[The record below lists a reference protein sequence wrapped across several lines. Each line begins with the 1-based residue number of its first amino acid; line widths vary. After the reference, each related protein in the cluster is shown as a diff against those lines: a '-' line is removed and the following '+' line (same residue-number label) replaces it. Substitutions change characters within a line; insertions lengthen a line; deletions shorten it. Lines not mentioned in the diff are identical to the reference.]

1 MTSSSSARPA
11 IMMATVTAVLLL
23 MLLHPGTGFNLSP
36 EPNYVFH
43 EPALTTYM
51 DKVRSSHFGYAIN
64 LRKSGVLV
72 GAPQAQSDLPAQRKV
87 NETGAVYRCRFSDGS
102 CEPYY
107 FDRLGNTHQEQSD
120 FAYNS
125 EKKDYQRLGASMD
138 GHGADG
144 DRFVVCAP
152 KMISELT
159 DYYLLHGVCYVSDGT
174 ESDEPK
180 DVRKVAPLRAKNKQL
195 HKDAVGQYYYYMYG
209 QLGINVHITDD
220 EEEILMGAPGVF
232 NWRGTVVRFRRRI
245 TDDSGGLSRRD
256 SPRGNPRPTNRHK
269 RQIVNY
275 VSDVPNPYFNR
286 MKDDSYFGFAVSS
299 GRFLGPDQ
307 KLLYVASAPQSN
319 AQVGEVLIFDIV
331 NADSAFAEAQIK
343 IHFTIP
349 GQQQGEYFGYSL
361 LTEDFNGDGFPDL
374 AIGAPMHSRTGDYE
388 TGTVYVYL
396 ISEGQLN
403 FRQQIALTVP
413 YEQSGRFGTSLAKL
427 GDINMDGYND
437 IAIGAPFEGDG
448 VVYIFLGSADGLQA
462 KASQRLTA
470 PANEFRWPGKAMF
483 GHTISRGTDIDGNGY
498 PDLAIGAPN
507 SETVYVYRSYP
518 VVSIEADV
526 ASSKRELSIE
536 DTTFELTVCLTG
548 SFTAGQYMPVEL
560 SYSLSADAQMGRV
573 TLVGGSGSANRRN
586 GTISLREDSAD
597 QCQQIEARL
606 KATSASIYRPVILE
620 LMYELL
626 SVPPPAELTGAP
638 FCENCALLDPNQP
651 VRLVR
656 KVSFKTGCRGEV
668 CVSDLQLSARWL
680 DIDSEEGYIL
690 GSTKKASLEFTVY
703 NGGENAYLPQLNV
716 TLMPTR
722 LTLAKLTS
730 ECRQTITTE
739 GVNVLCD
746 LNSGLPLKA
755 SYTAKY
761 TLVLDMTKL
770 EGGTVSMA
778 EIRAEAL
785 STSEELLPMDNFY
798 EATLPLREFSEIEI
812 VAKSSV
818 RDVSLEKQKGPV
830 DIEYELNLL
839 NNGPSV
845 FRNLEFTLDVP
856 LVYHKPSSG
865 GQKYKMI
872 DINAIVVSAY
882 YSYKTLDY
890 SWTQNGV
897 NLLPNPI
904 EHGSIGTQSPT
915 VDMDSLHRQP
925 LDYGMLG
932 ADTGP
937 QWASENDGGQ
947 GHDTMAVRRRRRR
960 RDLGDLASEVQTE
973 HASFNFNRYTNR
985 LIEQPSSQQSNALTN
1000 VIDKVLLE
1008 LPRNK
1013 TLLFSCI
1020 DDVDSYAECARLS
1033 LAVDLFRPGNV
1044 PIAVKLSFQLDLDAV
1059 EGAFHEREDN
1069 FVLLMMADVQQKQDP
1084 TGAGEQ
1090 SRFKLARN
1098 NPYTVV
1104 YRFSDAST
1112 PVWVYILSAIAG
1124 LLVLVVLS
1132 YGLYKLGFFE
1142 RTKKEEME
1150 KHQRESVRL
1159 NAPAPSSSGG
1169 GPVEVDD

>member
-1 MTSSSSARPA
+1 MTSSTRPPV
-11 IMMATVTAVLLL
+11 MPTVTVVLLL
-23 MLLHPGTGFNLSP
+23 MVLHPGTGFNLSP

-43 EPALTTYM
+43 EPALTMYM
-51 DKVRSSHFGYAIN
+51 NKVRSSYFGYAIN

-72 GAPQAQSDLPAQRKV
+72 GAPQAQSDVPAQRKV
-87 NETGAVYRCRFSDGS
+87 NETGAVYRCRFTDGS

-125 EKKDYQRLGASMD
+125 EKKDHQMLGASMD

-159 DYYLLHGVCYVSDGT
+159 EYYLLHGVCYVADGT

-180 DVRKVAPLRAKNKQL
+180 DMRKVAPLRAKNKQL

-209 QLGINVHITDD
+209 EQGISVHITDD
-220 EEEILMGAPGVF
+220 GEEILMGAPGVF

-256 SPRGNPRPTNRHK
+256 SSNGNPRPTNRHK

-286 MKDDSYFGFAVSS
+286 MQDDSYFGFAVSS

-319 AQVGEVLIFDIV
+319 DQVGEVLIFDIV

-343 IHFTIP
+343 VHFTIP

-388 TGTVYVYL
+388 TGTVYVYW

-448 VVYIFLGSADGLQA
+448 VVYVFLGSDDGLQS
-462 KASQRLTA
+462 KPSQRLTA
-470 PANEFRWPGKAMF
+470 PANELRWPGKPMF
-483 GHTISRGTDIDGNGY
+483 GHAISRGTDIDGNGF

-518 VVSIEADV
+518 VLRIEADV
-526 ASSKRELSIE
+526 TSSKRELSIE

-548 SFTAGQYMPVEL
+548 SFTAGRYKPVEL

-573 TLVGGSGSANRRN
+573 TLLGGSGSANRRN
-586 GTISLREDSAD
+586 GTISLREDSVD

-620 LMYELL
+620 LAYELL
-626 SVPPPAELTGAP
+626 SAPPATELAGAP
-638 FCENCALLDPNQP
+638 FCEDCALLDPNEP

-656 KVSFKTGCRGEV
+656 KVSFKTGCRSEV

-680 DIDSEEGYIL
+680 DIDSEGGYIL
-690 GSTKKASLEFTVY
+690 GSTKKASLEYTVY
-703 NGGENAYLPQLNV
+703 NAGENAYLPQLNV
-716 TLMPTR
+716 TLVPSR

-730 ECRQTITTE
+730 ECRQTVTTE

-746 LNSGLPLKA
+746 LNNGLPLKA

-785 STSEELLPMDNFY
+785 STSEESVPMDNFY
-798 EATLPLREFSEIEI
+798 ETTLPLREFSEIEI
-812 VAKSSV
+812 IAKSSV
-818 RDVSLEKQKGPV
+818 ADVSLEKQKGLL
-830 DIEYELNLL
+830 DIEYELNLH

-872 DINAIVVSAY
+872 DINAIDVSAY

-897 NLLPNPI
+897 DLLPNPI
-904 EHGSIGTQSPT
+904 EHGSIVTQSPT
-915 VDMDSLHRQP
+915 VDVDTLHRQS
-925 LDYGMLG
+925 LDYGILA
-932 ADTGP
+932 ADVGP
-937 QWASENDGGQ
+937 QWGNENDGGQ

-960 RDLGDLASEVQTE
+960 RRDLSDQPSEPQPE
-973 HASFNFNRYTNR
+973 QASFKFNRYTNR
-985 LIEQPSSQQSNALTN
+985 LVEQQSGQQSSALTS
-1000 VIDKVLLE
+1000 VLDKVLLE
-1008 LPRNK
+1008 LPGNR

-1020 DDVDSYAECARLS
+1020 DDVDSYAECARLT

-1044 PIAVKLSFQLDLDAV
+1044 PIAVKLSFKLDLDAV
-1059 EGAFHEREDN
+1059 ESAFHEREDI
-1069 FVLLMMADVQQKQDP
+1069 FALLMMANVQQKQQGP
-1084 TGAGEQ
+1084 GGAGEQ
-1090 SRFKLARN
+1090 PRFKLARN

-1104 YRFSDAST
+1104 YRFSEAST
-1112 PVWVYILSAIAG
+1112 PVWVYIVSGIAG

-1159 NAPAPSSSGG
+1159 NAPAPSSSSG
-1169 GPVEVDD
+1169 GPAEVDE